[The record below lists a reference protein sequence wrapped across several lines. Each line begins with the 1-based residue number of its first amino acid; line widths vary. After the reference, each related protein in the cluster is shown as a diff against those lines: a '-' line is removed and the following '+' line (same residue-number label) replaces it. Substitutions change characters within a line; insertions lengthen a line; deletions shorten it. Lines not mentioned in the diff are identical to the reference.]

1 MIFFLELFNDTDIDE
16 DMDKE
21 SEPFLEKSE

>member
-1 MIFFLELFNDTDIDE
+1 MIFFLELFNNTDIDE

>member
-1 MIFFLELFNDTDIDE
+1 MIFVLELFNDTDIDE